1 MEKAIESDIRIGNV
15 VHRDED
21 EVGINEVTVAT
32 VQVPVSES
40 TVVDV
45 EVDPRVVVNDGVD
58 GIQVQGEIQ

>member
-40 TVVDV
+40 TVVDGD
-45 EVDPRVVVNDGVD
+45 VDPRVVVNDGVD
-58 GIQVQGEIQ
+58 GIQVQGEIR

>member
-1 MEKAIESDIRIGNV
+1 MEKAFEGDISIGNV
-15 VHRDED
+15 VHRDEV

-58 GIQVQGEIQ
+58 GIQVQGEIR